1 MAERLFVYG
10 TLAPGRPNEH
20 VLAEV
25 SGSWQPA
32 SVKGSL
38 RNEGWG
44 ASMGYPGIVLSESG
58 ETVDG
63 FIFESQELSSYL
75 KQLDDFEGDGYERVK
90 TLATLENGAIVETYI
105 YVLKSD

>member
-1 MAERLFVYG
+1 MTDRLFVYG

-20 VLAEV
+20 ILAEL

-32 SVKGSL
+32 SVKRSL

-63 FIFESQELSSYL
+63 FIFQSKDLSSYL
-75 KQLDDFEGDGYERVK
+75 KQLDDFEGDGYKRVK